1 MMQREVVCPPGE
13 RTHLTVSYIPQFG
26 RPRHT
31 SCKAQAPSAPSIS
44 ILSCVC
50 PGPFKAMPMSFPDK
64 PLTAGS
70 AVDPDDAGTVAA
82 NAVLTHFA
90 PAGARSA

>member
-1 MMQREVVCPPGE
+1 VSLVE
-13 RTHLTVSYIPQFG
+13 RSHLSYIPQI
-26 RPRHT
+26 RQPLAYLLQ
-31 SCKAQAPSAPSIS
+31 AQAPSTLSIS
-44 ILSCVC
+44 ILSCLC
-50 PGPFKAMPMSFPDK
+50 PGPFKAMPMAFPDK

-90 PAGARSA
+90 PAGAHSA